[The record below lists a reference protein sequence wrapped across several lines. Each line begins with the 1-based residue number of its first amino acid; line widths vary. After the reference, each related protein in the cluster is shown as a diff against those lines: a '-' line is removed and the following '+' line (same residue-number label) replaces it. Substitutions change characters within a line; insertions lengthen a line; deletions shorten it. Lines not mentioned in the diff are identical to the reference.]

1 MLSATGGAVAGGLIT
16 SKLIKN
22 DTIKTV
28 DVKDGTLKAA
38 DISSAGKAA
47 LRGNAGPAG
56 ATGATGATGAQ
67 GLPGSARAYGT
78 VRETGAL
85 SRSFGVEAITQPSPG
100 VTCIDLVNSI
110 TVSTASLIPSPEF
123 TFDSTQV
130 FNTSGDDNTLVEW
143 NSAAAQCPAGTMQV
157 TTALQRFSAGALI
170 GNELQPQA
178 FVFVVP

>member
-1 MLSATGGAVAGGLIT
+1 MPGDVLDQRAVEGVQRRVEGLQGAEGGQVDAGDRAV
-16 SKLIKN
+16 
-22 DTIKTV
+22 
-28 DVKDGTLKAA
+28 
-38 DISSAGKAA
+38 
-47 LRGNAGPAG
+47 
-56 ATGATGATGAQ
+56 
-67 GLPGSARAYGT
+67 
-78 VRETGAL
+78 E
-85 SRSFGVEAITQPSPG
+85 EPG